1 MSVIGSQPEE
11 ESMSTINI
19 TPFTDVLLVLLIIF
33 MILTSLL
40 KPPPVP
46 EAKNRIRVTQS
57 QLVMIISHNPKTNLD
72 EIEVGAD
79 TIPKA
84 QIYDRMKAYYDQF
97 GKLGDI
103 IIKAAPAV
111 KYGTVLTVMDAAKAA
126 GFTQFGLAN
135 KIQGA
140 PANAPSQ
147 EQNAPQQ

>member
-11 ESMSTINI
+11 DVMSTINI

-46 EAKNRIRVTQS
+46 EAKNKIKVTNS
-57 QLVMIISHNPKTNLD
+57 TIVMIISHNQKTNQD
-72 EIEVGAD
+72 EIQVGAD
-79 TIPKA
+79 TIPKTEL
-84 QIYDRMKAYYDQF
+84 YNFMEGYYQQF
-97 GKLGDI
+97 GKQDDI

-111 KYGTVLTVMDAAKAA
+111 KYGTVLTVMDAAKRA

-140 PANAPSQ
+140 TQDVNNP
-147 EQNAPQQ
+147 